1 MLGES
6 VQEYFIASVILEILQ
21 NGSKLGVK
29 ALHAVGNS
37 SYWILL
43 YKNKSLKIAFTHIKE
58 QFQLYIVN
66 TLEYGFRVRLVWDP
80 SSTILWTYALSL
92 ANSYVMVLSAINIPF
107 CSKFISTLTPE
118 FQIHI
123 YVCPLNTSI
132 WILNSIRY
140 FTTNF
145 IYPDTLHLSQWQLH
159 HFSAMGQSSWQCPY
173 SSLLNETNLPI
184 LHKLQTTPILSPD
197 TSYLIQFHIFIYNR
211 AHFIYMETRTHFR
224 GCYNTQNI
232 EQEFRT

>member
-58 QFQLYIVN
+58 QFQLYIAN

-92 ANSYVMVLSAINIPF
+92 ANSYAMVLSAINILF
-107 CSKFISTLTPE
+107 CPKFISTLTPE
-118 FQIHI
+118 F
-123 YVCPLNTSI
+123 
-132 WILNSIRY
+132 
-140 FTTNF
+140 
-145 IYPDTLHLSQWQLH
+145 
-159 HFSAMGQSSWQCPY
+159 
-173 SSLLNETNLPI
+173 
-184 LHKLQTTPILSPD
+184 
-197 TSYLIQFHIFIYNR
+197 
-211 AHFIYMETRTHFR
+211 
-224 GCYNTQNI
+224 
-232 EQEFRT
+232 